1 MGVASWLGAGV
12 GLEAAG
18 VSIDPENFGS
28 RLLPALVIGA
38 VFGIPLGFA
47 QWLVLRPY
55 LIRAAW
61 WVSATALGYAAV
73 FALGL
78 AFFAQASLEGVSA
91 GQQLALGTI
100 AGGLVALPVSVLQW
114 LLVLR
119 SQLPRAGT
127 WIVASVISLAVGF
140 AVSFGLSLTI
150 GGLSFVAGPVVAAA
164 VGGIAMAWLLRQ
176 RNSRLAAAEV

>member
-1 MGVASWLGAGV
+1 
-12 GLEAAG
+12 
-18 VSIDPENFGS
+18 
-28 RLLPALVIGA
+28 
-38 VFGIPLGFA
+38 
-47 QWLVLRPY
+47 
-55 LIRAAW
+55 
-61 WVSATALGYAAV
+61 
-73 FALGL
+73 L

-140 AVSFGLSLTI
+140 AVSFGLSLTV

-176 RNSRLAAAEV
+176 RHSGLAAAEV